1 MRNNEL
7 KQLHVDTNSLKY
19 VPSRQ
24 QEYPLSSIKV
34 TCTFN
39 ISSLHVLLAKQETIS
54 GLDSS

>member
-7 KQLHVDTNSLKY
+7 KQLQVDTNSLKH

-24 QEYPLSSIKV
+24 QEYPLSNLKV